1 MALDTFNNLVANGG
15 QSALPIQKLADSS
28 KNKQWRESSVNYY
41 VNFRYTNGSNL
52 RSDRNRKIINYDLY
66 NGIINPADMV
76 NICNPIGIASG
87 TFDSTFLHLDKISQP
102 LHLLLDDES
111 EMPDNS
117 LVYSEAP
124 EDLNRKQVQLKDKIV
139 KLLQEQLMA
148 EIDPSTI
155 DPNNPPP
162 TPEQVLKAER
172 YSPSDMIES
181 KANRILKILKKRLN
195 TKWYFNQGFKDA
207 LIVGEEIYW
216 TGIQNGEP
224 ILRKCNPLNITVVL
238 DDSDVFLDDALAVI
252 EERLLTVPS
261 ILDEFGDQLDSKTI
275 DKLVVYSQGTF
286 GSTLTAGGFAPQFSS
301 DLGNGVQSDRAFM
314 SGVTPSNSYM
324 GNNVNNYA
332 VRVTRVEW
340 MSMKQVGTLSYTDVE
355 TGEFVEKLVDEIFF
369 PVFKDFLTLYPD
381 AQLEKFW
388 INEAWEGTKIGQ
400 DIYLDIQPKRNQR
413 RRMDNPY
420 YCKLGY
426 SGFIYEATNSKS
438 VSLIDRIKPYQYLYD
453 AISYKVQNIF
463 ASDMGK
469 IFLMDL
475 AQIPRSEGIDIE
487 KWMYYLKEMKIGFI
501 NSFEEG
507 RKLSATGKMPTFN
520 QFQAVDMSLANS
532 VQMYINYLQYI
543 EQQIY
548 SVSGVNPQRLG
559 AIKQDEAVTNVQQ
572 ATAQSA
578 KITGYLFDAHN
589 EVKRRV
595 YTSLIEVAKLAWRNG
610 KVMQYVNDD
619 LGMDILQLEEF
630 EFENSEFSVF
640 VSNLRKDE
648 QIKAKLDQLAQIA
661 MEQSKADLSTII
673 DTIVNDSPKDIIH
686 TLKAKEQEFYQRQ
699 ADAEKVQQEHEQ
711 QVAQM
716 QQEHEQALQAF
727 TSEQA
732 QLDRDLEVYKTDSN
746 NQTKIQVQELANYF
760 QMTETDVDADG
771 TPDMM
776 EVAANA
782 LDQQE
787 LHSDIFSRQQEL
799 DHEKDKHSKEYEHKN
814 KELELKKR
822 ELVQKQ
828 KEAED
833 KVKIEK
839 LKIEQ
844 TNVQN
849 RSQEKIAN
857 QKAKS
862 DEKMM
867 EQKMKLEA
875 MKAKAAIAKSK
886 IKPKPAKKK

>member
-1 MALDTFNNLVANGG
+1 MSADTFNNIVANGG
-15 QSALPIQKLADSS
+15 QSALPIQKLPDSKKD
-28 KNKQWRESSVNYY
+28 KNWKERSVDYY
-41 VNFRYTNGSNL
+41 TNFRYTNGSSL
-52 RSDRNRKIINYDLY
+52 RSDRNRKIINYNLY
-66 NGIINPADMV
+66 NGIINPQDMV
-76 NICNPIGIASG
+76 KICDPMGVTSG
-87 TFDSTFLHLDKISQP
+87 TFSDVFMHLDKISQP

-124 EDLNRKQVQLKDKIV
+124 DDLNRKQTGLKDKIV
-139 KLLQEQLMA
+139 KLLQDQLMG

-195 TKWYFNQGFKDA
+195 TKWKFNQGFKDA
-207 LIVGEEIYW
+207 LIAGEEIYW

-224 ILRKCNPLNITVVL
+224 ILRQCNPLDVTVVL

-261 ILDEFGDQLDSKTI
+261 ILDEFGDQLDAKTI
-275 DKLVVYSQGTF
+275 DDLVIYSQGTF
-286 GSTLTAGGFAPQFSS
+286 GSTLTAGGFSPMFSS
-301 DLGNGVQSDRAFM
+301 DLGNGVTSGVPYM
-314 SGVTPSNSYM
+314 SGVTPTNSYM

-340 MSMKQVGTLSYTDVE
+340 MSMKQVGTLTYTDVE
-355 TGEFVEKLVDEIFF
+355 TGESIDKLVDEIFK
-369 PVFKDFLTLYPD
+369 PMFKDFKSLYPD
-381 AQLEKFW
+381 AEVEWFW

-400 DIYLDIQPKRNQR
+400 STYLDIQPKRNQR

-426 SGFIYEATNSKS
+426 SGFIYEARNSKS
-438 VSLIDRIKPYQYLYD
+438 VSLIDRIKPYQYLYN

-507 RKLSATGKMPTFN
+507 KKLSATGKMPTFN

-559 AIKQDEAVTNVQQ
+559 AIKADEAVTNVQA
-572 ATAQSA
+572 ATSQSA

-595 YTSLIEVAKLAWRNG
+595 YTSLIEVAKLAWRSG

-619 LGMDILQLEEF
+619 LGMDILQLDEF

-648 QIKAKLDQLAQIA
+648 QIKAKLDQLAQVA

-686 TLKAKEQEFYQRQ
+686 ILKAKEEEFYKRQ
-699 ADAEKVQQEHEQ
+699 DDANKAEQEHQ
-711 QVAQM
+711 KQLAADQIA
-716 QQEHEQALQAF
+716 HEQSLQAYE
-727 TSEQA
+727 SDEKQK
-732 QLDRDLEVYKTDSN
+732 DRDLKKYEVDEN
-746 NQTKIQVQELANYF
+746 NRVKLESEEMMAFSLDKAPIEDISAAGDLA
-760 QMTETDVDADG
+760 
-771 TPDMM
+771 
-776 EVAANA
+776 
-782 LDQQE
+782 LKQQE
-787 LHSDIFSRQQEL
+787 LHSKMFTEQQKLE
-799 DHEKDKHSKEYEHKN
+799 HERNKHSKETKLKE
-814 KELELKKR
+814 KELELKAK
-822 ELVQKQ
+822 ELSSKQ
-828 KEAED
+828 SLED
-833 KVKIEK
+833 KKMKAERSRDMTTKAISDS
-839 LKIEQ
+839 
-844 TNVQN
+844 QN
-849 RSQEKIAN
+849 RLKEKELKDKKTIEDN
-857 QKAKS
+857 KNKT
-862 DEKMM
+862 
-867 EQKMKLEA
+867 
-875 MKAKAAIAKSK
+875 AIRVARM
-886 IKPKPAKKK
+886 KPKPTAKKK

>member
-1 MALDTFNNLVANGG
+1 MASDTFNNIVANGG
-15 QSALPIQKLADSS
+15 QSALPIQKLPDS
-28 KNKQWRESSVNYY
+28 KKDKQWKEASVNYY
-41 VNFRYTNGSNL
+41 VNFRYTNGSSL

-66 NGIINPADMV
+66 NGIINPSDMV
-76 NICNPIGIASG
+76 KICDPLGVTSG
-87 TFDSTFLHLDKISQP
+87 TFGDTFMHLDKISQP

-117 LVYSEAP
+117 LVFSEAP
-124 EDLNRKQVQLKDKIV
+124 EDINRKQTHLKEKII
-139 KLLQEQLMA
+139 KLLQDQLMA
-148 EIDPSTI
+148 EIDPSTV

-162 TPEQVLKAER
+162 TPEQVIKAER

-195 TKWYFNQGFKDA
+195 LKWNFNVGFKDA
-207 LIVGEEIYW
+207 LIAGEEIYW

-224 ILRKCNPLNITVVL
+224 IIRVCNPLNITVVM
-238 DDSDVFLDDALAVI
+238 DDSDVFIDDALAVV

-261 ILDEFGDQLDSKTI
+261 IIDEFGDQLDQKTI
-275 DKLVVYSQGTF
+275 DDLVVYSQGTF
-286 GSTLTAGGFAPQFSS
+286 GSTLTAGGFEPQFSI
-301 DLGNGVQSDRAFM
+301 VQNQPVLV
-314 SGVTPSNSYM
+314 GVTPTSNFM
-324 GNNVNNYA
+324 GNNSNNYA

-340 MSMKQVGTLSYTDVE
+340 MSMKLVGTLTYTDVE
-355 TGEFVEKLVDEIFF
+355 TGEVVDKLVDEMFK
-369 PVFKDFLTLYPD
+369 PMFKDFKSLYPD
-381 AQLEKFW
+381 AEVEWFW

-400 DIYLDIQPKRNQR
+400 SIYLDIKPKPNQR

-426 SGFIYEATNSKS
+426 TGFIYEARNSRS
-438 VSLIDRIKPYQYLYD
+438 VSVIDRIKPYQYLYD
-453 AISYKVQNIF
+453 AIAYKVQNIF

-469 IFLMDL
+469 VFLMDL

-507 RKLSATGKMPTFN
+507 RKGSATGKTPQFN
-520 QFQAVDMSLANS
+520 QFQAVDLSLANS

-548 SVSGVNPQRLG
+548 SVSGVNPQRMG
-559 AIKQDEAVTNVQQ
+559 AIKADEAVTNVQQ

-619 LGMDILQLEEF
+619 LGLEILNLDEF

-661 MEQSKADLSTII
+661 MEQQKADLSTII

-686 TLKAKEQEFYQRQ
+686 TLQAKEQEFYKRQ
-699 ADAEKVQQEHEQ
+699 EDNAKAEQEHQKELAAAQQEHEKA
-711 QVAQM
+711 V
-716 QQEHEQALQAF
+716 EEF
-727 TSEQA
+727 TASQ
-732 QLDRDLEVYKTDSN
+732 K
-746 NQTKIQVQELANYF
+746 
-760 QMTETDVDADG
+760 DADRELERYKIDEDNRVKIEIAEMSAFAFDKA
-771 TPDMM
+771 PVEDIS
-776 EVAANA
+776 AAGDLA
-782 LDQQE
+782 LKQQE
-787 LHSDIFSRQQEL
+787 LHSKMFTEQQKL
-799 DHEKDKHSKEYEHKN
+799 QHEKEKHSKETALRE
-814 KELELKKR
+814 KELEIKAKELASKQALEDKKMKAEKSRDITTKAIADSANRLKEK
-822 ELVQKQ
+822 EIKS
-828 KEAED
+828 KEKIEAEKNKTAI
-833 KVKIEK
+833 KV
-839 LKIEQ
+839 
-844 TNVQN
+844 
-849 RSQEKIAN
+849 
-857 QKAKS
+857 
-862 DEKMM
+862 
-867 EQKMKLEA
+867 
-875 MKAKAAIAKSK
+875 AKSK
-886 IKPKPAKKK
+886 PKPKSK

>member
-1 MALDTFNNLVANGG
+1 MASDTFNDIVANGG
-15 QSALPIQKLADSS
+15 QSSLPIQKLPDS
-28 KNKQWRESSVNYY
+28 KKDKQWRESSVNYY

-52 RSDRNRKIINYDLY
+52 RSDRNRKIINYNLY
-66 NGIINPADMV
+66 NGIINPEDMV
-76 NICNPIGIASG
+76 KLCDPLGVTSG
-87 TFDSTFLHLDKISQP
+87 SFSDTFMHLDKISQP

-124 EDLNRKQVQLKDKIV
+124 DDLNRKQTGLKDKII
-139 KLLQEQLMA
+139 KLLQDQLVG

-162 TPEQVLKAER
+162 TPEAVIKAER

-195 TKWYFNQGFKDA
+195 TKWWFNQGFKDA
-207 LIVGEEIYW
+207 LIAGEEIYW

-238 DDSDVFLDDALAVI
+238 DDSDVFLDDSLAVI

-261 ILDEFGDQLDSKTI
+261 ILDEFGDQLDAKTI
-275 DKLVVYSQGTF
+275 DDLVIYSQGTF
-286 GSTLTAGGFAPQFSS
+286 GSTLTAGGFSPEFSTN
-301 DLGNGVQSDRAFM
+301 LGNGVQSERAFM

-324 GNNVNNYA
+324 SNNVNNYA

-340 MSMKQVGTLSYTDVE
+340 MSMKQVGTLTYTDVE
-355 TGEFVEKLVDEIFF
+355 TGEVVDKLVDEIFK
-369 PVFKDFLTLYPD
+369 PMFKDFKSLYPD
-381 AQLEKFW
+381 AEIEWFW

-400 DIYLDIQPKRNQR
+400 SIYLDIQPKRNQR

-438 VSLIDRIKPYQYLYD
+438 VSLIDRIKPYQYLYN

-559 AIKQDEAVTNVQQ
+559 AIKADEAVTNVQA
-572 ATAQSA
+572 ATSQSA

-619 LGMDILQLEEF
+619 LGMEILQLDEF

-648 QIKAKLDQLAQIA
+648 QIKAKLDQLGQIA
-661 MEQSKADLSTII
+661 MEQQKADLSTII

-686 TLKAKEQEFYQRQ
+686 ILKAKEEEFYKRQ
-699 ADAEKVQQEHEQ
+699 DDQAKAQQEHEKQ
-711 QVAQM
+711 IEQSNIQ
-716 QQEHEQALQAF
+716 HEQSLEAFQAEEKEKDRELERYSIDENNRVKLEIAEMTAYAIDEGSNVPDIQGASDTALKA
-727 TSEQA
+727 
-732 QLDRDLEVYKTDSN
+732 
-746 NQTKIQVQELANYF
+746 QELASKQF
-760 QMTETDVDADG
+760 TEQQKLLHDRTKHLKDLSHKESELDLKHKELKAKQKADADKKQI
-771 TPDMM
+771 
-776 EVAANA
+776 E
-782 LDQQE
+782 QE
-787 LHSDIFSRQQEL
+787 KLRQQRQENIQQNKL
-799 DHEKDKHSKEYEHKN
+799 AREKHAADLKLMDKKMALEKYKVAHKP
-814 KELELKKR
+814 
-822 ELVQKQ
+822 
-828 KEAED
+828 
-833 KVKIEK
+833 
-839 LKIEQ
+839 
-844 TNVQN
+844 
-849 RSQEKIAN
+849 
-857 QKAKS
+857 
-862 DEKMM
+862 
-867 EQKMKLEA
+867 
-875 MKAKAAIAKSK
+875 
-886 IKPKPAKKK
+886 KPKPAKKK